1 MINAWS
7 LAYDVLNGTLDE
19 NFPIKKDKMT
29 DDIKIDTS
37 DEGVVNVPKG
47 LEYHDPTHY
56 VDEQGDIH
64 LATSKDDL
72 KVDTSDEGV
81 VNIPSDVNLDAYE
94 HSDAWYDY
102 TRNDPDRENPF
113 TDPKDRARAERVVSG
128 GNTAAT
134 SAEELIISIPPEFQY
149 SEAVDHLVD
158 EMPSAFTTLADN
170 DDQIA
175 HHFAD
180 RLTLN
185 IEDPIQEIM
194 SDSRNKYHEN
204 EILKDVEE
212 YVSRTYNGHY
222 TGTKH
227 EYRNVQ
233 TIDLMASRDLASDF
247 CQANI
252 LKYGSRYGSKDGRN
266 KKDLLK
272 VIHYAMLLLHFD
284 EHYGKPSMTSGNI
297 DHNMP

>member
-1 MINAWS
+1 MVNAWS
-7 LAYDVLNGTLDE
+7 LAASVLDGTLDE
-19 NFPIKKDKMT
+19 DYPIMTKLETTITPQESDEYDPPKAKPEPITSLETEDT
-29 DDIKIDTS
+29 DD
-37 DEGVVNVPKG
+37 VVNVPLG
-47 LEYHDPTHY
+47 
-56 VDEQGDIH
+56 
-64 LATSKDDL
+64 
-72 KVDTSDEGV
+72 
-81 VNIPSDVNLDAYE
+81 DVNLDEITISTNEYDQE
-94 HSDAWYDY
+94 HSPYYYDY
-102 TRNDPDRENPF
+102 TRNDPDRPDPF
-113 TDPKDRARAERVVSG
+113 TDA
-128 GNTAAT
+128 
-134 SAEELIISIPPEFQY
+134 F
-149 SEAVDHLVD
+149 DHMMED
-158 EMPSAFTTLADN
+158 GYPSAFTTLADN

-180 RLTLN
+180 TLTLN
-185 IEDPIQEIM
+185 TEGPTKETM

-266 KKDLLK
+266 KKDLMK

>member
-1 MINAWS
+1 MVNAWS
-7 LAYDVLNGTLDE
+7 LAASVLNGTLDE
-19 NFPIKKDKMT
+19 DYPIMSKEKREDLSM
-29 DDIKIDTS
+29 S
-37 DEGVVNVPKG
+37 VEGDSADSYKHS
-47 LEYHDPTHY
+47 EY
-56 VDEQGDIH
+56 
-64 LATSKDDL
+64 
-72 KVDTSDEGV
+72 
-81 VNIPSDVNLDAYE
+81 
-94 HSDAWYDY
+94 WYDY
-102 TRNDPDRENPF
+102 TRNDPDRPDPF
-113 TDPKDRARAERVVSG
+113 TDAFDHMMENDYP
-128 GNTAAT
+128 
-134 SAEELIISIPPEFQY
+134 
-149 SEAVDHLVD
+149 SE
-158 EMPSAFTTLADN
+158 FTTLSDN

-175 HHFAD
+175 HHVD
-180 RLTLN
+180 SLTLN
-185 IEDPIQEIM
+185 TEGQIKETM
-194 SDSRNKYHEN
+194 SDSRNKYHEK

-284 EHYGKPSMTSGNI
+284 GHYGKPSSSDGSF
-297 DHNMP
+297 DRMP

>member
-29 DDIKIDTS
+29 DDIKIETS
-37 DEGVVNVPKG
+37 KDEGVVNVPS
-47 LEYHDPTHY
+47 
-56 VDEQGDIH
+56 DI
-64 LATSKDDL
+64 
-72 KVDTSDEGV
+72 
-81 VNIPSDVNLDAYE
+81 NLDNYE
-94 HSDAWYDY
+94 HSEYWYDY
-102 TRNDPDRENPF
+102 NRNDPDRPDPF
-113 TDPKDRARAERVVSG
+113 VDAFDHMMETDSSDG
-128 GNTAAT
+128 
-134 SAEELIISIPPEFQY
+134 Y
-149 SEAVDHLVD
+149 
-158 EMPSAFTTLADN
+158 PSSFTTFSDN
-170 DDQIA
+170 DDQVA
-175 HHFAD
+175 HLFAD
-180 RLTLN
+180 SLTLN
-185 IEDPIQEIM
+185 IEGPTEDNM
-194 SDSRNKYHEN
+194 TDSRNKYHEN
-204 EILKDVEE
+204 EILEDIKA
-212 YVSRTYNGHY
+212 YVSGTYNGHY
-222 TGTKH
+222 TGNKH
-227 EYRNVQ
+227 EFRNVQ